1 MKLNDLSTK
10 DGLMKVVCRVQI
22 QRRFVQQ
29 MISEASTIACNT
41 ETAAVKH
48 KSQTHFLLTERNSQ
62 SEDLLVVGFA
72 TAADPYRALGLH
84 S

>member
-1 MKLNDLSTK
+1 
-10 DGLMKVVCRVQI
+10 
-22 QRRFVQQ
+22 